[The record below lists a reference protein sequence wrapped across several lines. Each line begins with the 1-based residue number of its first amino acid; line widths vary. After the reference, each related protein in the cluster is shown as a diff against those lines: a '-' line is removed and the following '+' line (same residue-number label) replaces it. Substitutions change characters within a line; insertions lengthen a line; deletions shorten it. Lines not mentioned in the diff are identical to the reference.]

1 MANIFKMFA
10 SINSDSE
17 DSVNKNIT
25 VNAHRCPQNHT
36 CPSLNVCPVGALTKH
51 DFEAP
56 TIDIEKCIKCGK
68 CIKSCPMK
76 AISFE

>member
-25 VNAHRCPQNHT
+25 VMSTCRQNHT
-36 CPSLNVCPVGALTKH
+36 CPSLNVCPVGALTQH
-51 DFEAP
+51 GFEAP
-56 TIDIEKCIKCGK
+56 TIDRHRKVY
-68 CIKSCPMK
+68 
-76 AISFE
+76 